1 MSALSPAGLGQL
13 FILKLEEDRWNRSL
27 KATLRS
33 PQVAGVIVSARS
45 VKSPATLAHL
55 LQKIRN
61 ALGTNL
67 FLGLEADGPQPDPL
81 RTAFPQVPLLPL
93 PIEAGRK
100 GVRAVETLGKL
111 RGALLRLHGFNV
123 DFAFSLNVTP
133 PDFRTALAWAT
144 FASDPQQV
152 AGCGHAYLR
161 GLHPQKVLACA
172 GHFPGLGSVEVDPVS
187 RQPFSPKPMAG
198 LWREDLV
205 PFRELLPRI
214 PLLMISHA
222 SYKAYDFDPLRPAVL
237 SSNVVTGLLRVKLG
251 YQGIAVADLPRLEAA
266 RGKLDAGDVAVRAL
280 EAGCDLIIV
289 RGNRDSLED
298 VIQTVRNCLES
309 GRLTTERLKK
319 SLARIAAAKRG
330 LAAPRGGASRRARQQ
345 LANQFKEW
353 LKDFES

>member
-1 MSALSPAGLGQL
+1 MRALSPAGLGQL
-13 FILKLEEDRWNRSL
+13 FILKLEEDRWNRGL
-27 KATLRS
+27 AATLRS
-33 PQVAGVIVSARS
+33 PQVAGVIVSARC
-45 VKSPATLAHL
+45 VKSPETLAHL

-61 ALGTNL
+61 ALGTSP
-67 FLGLEADGPQPDPL
+67 FLGLDADGPQPDPL
-81 RTAFPQVPLLPL
+81 RTAFSQVRLLPL
-93 PIEAGRK
+93 PIDVGRK
-100 GVRAVETLGKL
+100 GVRAVETLAKL

-133 PDFRTALAWAT
+133 PDSRTALACAT

-161 GLHPQKVLACA
+161 GLHHQKVLACA

-198 LWREDLV
+198 LWCEDLV

-214 PLLMISHA
+214 PLLTISHA

-237 SSNVVTGLLRVKLG
+237 SSKVVTGLLRVKLG
-251 YQGIAVADLPRLEAA
+251 YQGIAVADLPRLEAS

-280 EAGCDLIIV
+280 DAGCDLIIV
-289 RGNRDSLED
+289 RGNRDSLEEA
-298 VIQTVRNCLES
+298 IQAVRNWLES

-319 SLARIAAAKRG
+319 SLGRIAAARRG
-330 LAAPRGGASRRARQQ
+330 LAASRCGASRRARQQ
-345 LANQFKEW
+345 LADQFKEW